1 MIVRIHRPAW
11 PVSEVVSHVV
21 YHSGYAPGHLV
32 DRLVPDGTVNL
43 IIDLT
48 ADPKHIFDNVT
59 LLPVETFRDSWV
71 SGMRTKPISISAG
84 ENSSMVVVSFQPHE
98 AGRVLHE
105 AMHHLSDRVEDAI
118 SVVGPGIAALR
129 ERLLAHRS
137 PDECFHHVDAW
148 IAGRMRP
155 ARTDTGV
162 LAHALQTLSARPES
176 IRVGHVATATGYSMK
191 HLSHLFK
198 EHVGVTPKQV
208 HRVAR
213 FQKVLGVLMDTDK
226 PDWARL
232 ALEHGYADQAHF
244 IRDFRALAG
253 MTPSAYWSAR
263 STDPNYIAVR

>member
-21 YHSGYAPGHLV
+21 YHAGYAPGHLV

-59 LLPVETFRDSWV
+59 FLPVETFRDSWV

-84 ENSSMVVVSFQPHE
+84 ENSSMVVVSFQPHQ

-105 AMHHLSDRVEDAI
+105 AMHRLSDHVEDAT
-118 SVVGPGIAALR
+118 SVVGPGITVLR

-137 PDECFHHVDAW
+137 PEECFRLVDGW
-148 IAGRMRP
+148 VAGRIRP
-155 ARTDTGV
+155 ASTDTGLIV
-162 LAHALQTLSARPES
+162 HALETLSARPES
-176 IRVGHVATATGYSMK
+176 VRIGDVANATGYSMK
-191 HLSHLFK
+191 HLSFVFK
-198 EHVGVTPKQV
+198 EHIGVTPKQV

-213 FQKVLGVLMDTDK
+213 FQKILGALMTADR
-226 PDWARL
+226 PDWAAL
-232 ALEHGYADQAHF
+232 ALEYGYSDQAHF
-244 IRDFRALAG
+244 IRDFRALSG
-253 MTPSAYWSAR
+253 MTPTAYWSAR